1 MVEFVTKYWGLKS
14 ESSKKLVYSKLQL
27 GSILCSF
34 TSMTITSP
42 SLADTIGL
50 SEVLHEITEEEST
63 MLLVS
68 RAKDKQS
75 KHQLLLSF

>member
-14 ESSKKLVYSKLQL
+14 ESSNKLVYSKLQL